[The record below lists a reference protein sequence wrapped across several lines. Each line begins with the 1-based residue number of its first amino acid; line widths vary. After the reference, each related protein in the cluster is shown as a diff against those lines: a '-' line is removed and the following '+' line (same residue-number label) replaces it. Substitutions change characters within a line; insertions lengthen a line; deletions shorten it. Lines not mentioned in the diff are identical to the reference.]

1 MPVDDA
7 VALRRARMIVQTSA
21 GGWIGFFVG
30 AFVQF
35 LLGAYLISAVHA
47 ATAIILA
54 AAPWVLRTT
63 GSLRVSAYMLCY
75 GSVAGI
81 AGLQYTAWGP
91 HGPSI
96 AVWAIAILA
105 ASSVLPIRRFTSF
118 TLVTGLVATTATVVD
133 LVQNQSELPLATVLA
148 YGIASVMSIAVG
160 YALGL
165 QIIRVYELESA
176 QRMRKEQR
184 FRLAADSAQVGVWE
198 WLPPDTLRFAS
209 PDLPKTLG
217 WAPVDSEAP
226 TPDSVLRAA
235 LPDSEADRFREM
247 IRKLIKGRKDVR
259 AEFQLRGVNAGH
271 WVEVTVTAEFGPD
284 GKLDRV
290 VGGVRDVTR
299 SHLEQQRKSQF
310 VATMSHELR
319 SPLNSILGMSELMD
333 DAYLPAVHK
342 RRLRVI
348 QDSGRH
354 MLGTID
360 DVLDF
365 ARLEADALSLAS
377 TDVDIRRVVAATL
390 SMFAPIAQKQELQ
403 LIGWTD
409 PDVPDTITGDGGRL
423 RQVLTNLIGNAV
435 KFTRRGMIDV
445 HVRREDRVLYLSV
458 KDTGIGIPRAKQEK
472 IFDPYEQVEPG
483 TRQMG
488 GGQGLGLAISR
499 RLVRRMGGELQCES
513 EINVGSTFTFHV
525 PLADVDLVRV
535 PKQHLR
541 GLMVAVCGCGAPSS
555 VIVAEALRQHG
566 RCRHSWDRLASPV
579 ENSCR
584 QRQSYP
590 SIVIPS
596 VIKTSREAD
605 AARLLFN
612 PTRAT

>member
-1 MPVDDA
+1 
-7 VALRRARMIVQTSA
+7 
-21 GGWIGFFVG
+21 
-30 AFVQF
+30 
-35 LLGAYLISAVHA
+35 
-47 ATAIILA
+47 
-54 AAPWVLRTT
+54 
-63 GSLRVSAYMLCY
+63 
-75 GSVAGI
+75 
-81 AGLQYTAWGP
+81 
-91 HGPSI
+91 
-96 AVWAIAILA
+96 
-105 ASSVLPIRRFTSF
+105 
-118 TLVTGLVATTATVVD
+118 
-133 LVQNQSELPLATVLA
+133 
-148 YGIASVMSIAVG
+148 
-160 YALGL
+160 
-165 QIIRVYELESA
+165 
-176 QRMRKEQR
+176 
-184 FRLAADSAQVGVWE
+184 
-198 WLPPDTLRFAS
+198 
-209 PDLPKTLG
+209 
-217 WAPVDSEAP
+217 
-226 TPDSVLRAA
+226 
-235 LPDSEADRFREM
+235 
-247 IRKLIKGRKDVR
+247 
-259 AEFQLRGVNAGH
+259 
-271 WVEVTVTAEFGPD
+271 
-284 GKLDRV
+284 
-290 VGGVRDVTR
+290 
-299 SHLEQQRKSQF
+299 
-310 VATMSHELR
+310 
-319 SPLNSILGMSELMD
+319 
-333 DAYLPAVHK
+333 
-342 RRLRVI
+342 LRVI

-566 RCRHSWDRLASPV
+566 AQATIVTTGDDDKPV
-579 ENSCR
+579 EATALIGSVVIIAATSMGHDAAIVSAKQQNPKLRAIAINRLGDATPTWADAELDYPVS
-584 QRQSYP
+584 QRDVVRTVSRITKERTPTGSY
-590 SIVIPS
+590 VIPLS
-596 VIKTSREAD
+596 VGVFAVDHPLRILVADDDPVSLRVALGMLKREGYAADPAVGGAAAIAAAETGQYEVIFMDMRMPDVDGVDATRAIRASEAIEKQPYIIAFTAD
-605 AARLLFN
+605 AVVKAQRAFHDAGVDAILTKPARLRDIRDTLSVAY
-612 PTRAT
+612 TSLHRRQ